1 MKPTD
6 FFAKLTSRYLWG
18 NLLAMAVVTAVAALG
33 VRIGL
38 DIYTHHGESIPI
50 PDVRRKAYDTARQML
65 DNLGLEVVVSDT
77 GYVKSLPPGC
87 ILAQSPESGVQVKS
101 GHVVYLTVN
110 ATHSPSITLPDVVD
124 NSSLREAMA
133 RLTAIGFRLGQ
144 PEYIPGEK
152 DWVYG
157 ILADGRHVSAG
168 DRIPVD
174 ATLVIQVGN
183 GQRAAG
189 DDVDITDAVDGSGV
203 ITDEGGDVDE
213 FEVVSAPPAD
223 DHPADDGERHNAE

>member
-18 NLLAMAVVTAVAALG
+18 NLLAMAVVTAVVALG
-33 VRIGL
+33 VRVGL
-38 DIYTHHGESIPI
+38 DLYTHHGESIPI
-50 PDVRRKAYDTARQML
+50 PNVQRKSYDTARQML

-87 ILAQSPESGVQVKS
+87 ILAQSPEAGVQVKS

-110 ATHSPSITLPDVVD
+110 ASHSPSITLPDVID

-144 PEYIPGEK
+144 PEYIPGER

-157 ILADGRHVSAG
+157 ILADGRRVSAG
-168 DRIPVD
+168 DKIPVD

-183 GQRAAG
+183 GQRAEG
-189 DDVDITDAVDGSGV
+189 DDVDITDVNDGGGI
-203 ITDEGGDVDE
+203 ITDEGGDIDE
-213 FEVVSAPPAD
+213 FEVVSAPPAES
-223 DHPADDGERHNAE
+223 GSTEEAE